1 MLSAR
6 PSSPPR
12 DPLHCPRPATR
23 AIIIFTSVNIITTI
37 TFIYYYHYFN
47 FILWWCAPMRPSSP
61 PSPGCPAP
69 AAAAPAAPWL
79 ARETAPFPRRPRTRA
94 VSRHP
99 VGRDPAPAVTPC
111 VSLGRETEREGNAEE
126 KPRKRL
132 HAVLRG
138 VSCCSRS
145 EARVNASSRVSLAML
160 LLL

>member
-79 ARETAPFPRRPRTRA
+79 ARETAPFHRRPRNRAFSPRAAKPPSSRRLRGAPSAATRPPPWRPVCHWGERRNA
-94 VSRHP
+94 KEMLRRSRGNACTLFCAASR
-99 VGRDPAPAVTPC
+99 VA
-111 VSLGRETEREGNAEE
+111 LGR
-126 KPRKRL
+126 RL
-132 HAVLRG
+132 V
-138 VSCCSRS
+138 
-145 EARVNASSRVSLAML
+145 
-160 LLL
+160 